1 MNAAWGSEVVEV
13 VSEYE
18 IIVPFSLDPEMK
30 SRIKASFKEAVRAMK
45 DEGDEA
51 ECAYIDSQI
60 QSKFDSLD
68 QSAVLWVRQLGRVSR
83 LLHKLSIDIQPL
95 CVNGQQKINRTLRIK
110 IIAALFY
117 LVNPFDI
124 IPDYVLGTGYADDA
138 LVINLVVRAIQKTL
152 PGVLEE
158 LDSDL
163 A

>member
-1 MNAAWGSEVVEV
+1 
-13 VSEYE
+13 
-18 IIVPFSLDPEMK
+18 
-30 SRIKASFKEAVRAMK
+30 
-45 DEGDEA
+45 
-51 ECAYIDSQI
+51 
-60 QSKFDSLD
+60 
-68 QSAVLWVRQLGRVSR
+68 LGRVSR
-83 LLHKLSIDIQPL
+83 LLHKLYIDIQPL